1 MSSLKPGPSEAALCD
16 DYLAAKRNAA
26 EAKGMEDWHIAN
38 SARQVLERRVIE
50 LIRYRKS
57 VIQHGVYRFVVEHDE
72 LVVIKVPKPQPF
84 RR

>member
-16 DYLAAKRNAA
+16 DYLAARRSAA
-26 EAKGMEDWHIAN
+26 EAGSLGDWQA
-38 SARQVLERRVIE
+38 AEAVRKVTERRVIE
-50 LIRYRKS
+50 MILWRQS